1 MGEEKVQSLDWH
13 PKEAS
18 NLLSGGCDKTAR
30 LFDCR
35 SPSDCHKTW
44 RFPAEVEK
52 VLFDPFSPMR
62 FVAATDEGNL
72 YSIDCRQQ
80 KPLFTL
86 AAHSDAI
93 TAVDFSPSI
102 RDCCATS
109 SMDKTVKVWD
119 LRDSKPE
126 CVVEKNFKIGPMHCA
141 KFCPD
146 APLVLAVGGNKGCF
160 RLWDAKK
167 AAAVKERWKEELENV
182 EKEEEEEEKEERKGG
197 EERTPMEGV
206 KRGEND
212 DDSDDSDDDD
222 DDDADNDVVDEG
234 VVH

>member
-1 MGEEKVQSLDWH
+1 MG
-13 PKEAS
+13 
-18 NLLSGGCDKTAR
+18 
-30 LFDCR
+30 
-35 SPSDCHKTW
+35 
-44 RFPAEVEK
+44 
-52 VLFDPFSPMR
+52 
-62 FVAATDEGNL
+62 
-72 YSIDCRQQ
+72 
-80 KPLFTL
+80 
-86 AAHSDAI
+86 
-93 TAVDFSPSI
+93 SPSI

-167 AAAVKERWKEELENV
+167 AAAVKERWKEELEN
-182 EKEEEEEEKEERKGG
+182 EEEKEERKGG

-206 KRGEND
+206 KKGEND

-222 DDDADNDVVDEG
+222 D
-234 VVH
+234 